1 MNDSENYYS
10 KRRFIRH
17 GLTLAGMTFAWGAL
31 RSSGWT
37 QPAESGPSVGPD
49 EALAELLAGNKRY
62 MTGENVHHDFGPER
76 SALAQSQRPFA
87 IILGCAD
94 SRVSPELALDQTR
107 GRLFVVRLA
116 GNFVDDNGLASI
128 EYGASVLGASLIM
141 VLGHDQCGAL
151 KAAVDVVTKNAQLP
165 GHLPKLIAHLRA
177 PVEKAQK
184 QAGSLLD
191 NAIRE
196 NVLLNVETLRNSK
209 PVISELIAGNRLRIV
224 GGLYD
229 LASGRVVVLS

>member
-1 MNDSENYYS
+1 MNNSENYS
-10 KRRFIRH
+10 RRRFVRH
-17 GLTLAGMTFAWGAL
+17 GLRLAGVTFAWGAL

-37 QPAESGPSVGPD
+37 QSAKVGPPVGAD
-49 EALAELLAGNKRY
+49 EALAELIAGNKRY
-62 MTGENVHHDFGPER
+62 VTGKNIHHDFGPER
-76 SALAQSQRPFA
+76 PALAESQHPFA

-94 SRVSPELALDQTR
+94 SRVSPELAFDQTR

-128 EYGASVLGASLIM
+128 EFGASVLGASLIM

-165 GHLPKLIAHLRA
+165 GHLPELIAHLKA
-177 PVEKAQK
+177 AVEKAQK
-184 QAGSLLD
+184 EEGSLLD
-191 NAIRE
+191 NAIRD
-196 NVLLNVETLRNSK
+196 NVLLNVETLRNSE
-209 PVISELIAGNRLRIV
+209 PVLSNLIKENRLRVV

-229 LASGRVVVLS
+229 LATGRVEVLT

>member
-1 MNDSENYYS
+1 MNDSENYS
-10 KRRFIRH
+10 RRRFVRH
-17 GLTLAGMTFAWGAL
+17 GLTLAGVTFTWGTL

-37 QPAESGPSVGPD
+37 QSAKTEPSANAD
-49 EALAELLAGNKRY
+49 DALAELLAGNKRY
-62 MTGENVHHDFGPER
+62 VTGENIHHDFGPER
-76 SALAQSQRPFA
+76 PALAESQHPFA

-94 SRVSPELALDQTR
+94 SRVSPELAFDQTR

-128 EYGASVLGASLIM
+128 EYGASVLGATLIM
-141 VLGHDQCGAL
+141 VLGHDQCGAI
-151 KAAVDVVTKNAQLP
+151 KAAVDVVTKNTQLP
-165 GHLPKLIAHLRA
+165 GHLPNLIEHLKA

-184 QAGSLLD
+184 EGGSLLD

-209 PVISELIAGNRLRIV
+209 PVISDLIKENRLRVV
-224 GGLYD
+224 GGLYE
-229 LASGRVVVLS
+229 LGTGRVEVLT

>member
-1 MNDSENYYS
+1 
-10 KRRFIRH
+10 
-17 GLTLAGMTFAWGAL
+17 
-31 RSSGWT
+31 
-37 QPAESGPSVGPD
+37 
-49 EALAELLAGNKRY
+49 
-62 MTGENVHHDFGPER
+62 
-76 SALAQSQRPFA
+76 
-87 IILGCAD
+87 
-94 SRVSPELALDQTR
+94 
-107 GRLFVVRLA
+107 
-116 GNFVDDNGLASI
+116 
-128 EYGASVLGASLIM
+128 VLGASLIM

-151 KAAVDVVTKNAQLP
+151 KAAVDVVTKNTQLP

-209 PVISELIAGNRLRIV
+209 PVISELIAGNRLRVV

-229 LASGRVVVLS
+229 LATGRVVVLT

>member
-1 MNDSENYYS
+1 MNTEDYS
-10 KRRFIRH
+10 RRRFLRRS
-17 GLTLAGMTFAWGAL
+17 LTLAGVSFAWSAF
-31 RSSGWT
+31 RSNSLARQAETG
-37 QPAESGPSVGPD
+37 QPASPD

-62 MTGENVHHDFGPER
+62 VTGQNIHHDFGPER
-76 SALAQSQRPFA
+76 AALAQSQRPFA

-94 SRVSPELALDQTR
+94 SRVAPELAFDQTR

-128 EYGASVLGASLIM
+128 EYGTSVLGASLIM
-141 VLGHDQCGAL
+141 VLGHNECGAL

-165 GHLPKLIAHLRA
+165 GHLPKLIAHLKA
-177 PVEKAQK
+177 PVEKAQSK
-184 QAGSLLD
+184 TGSLVD

-196 NVLLNVETLRNSK
+196 NVLLNVETLRNSE
-209 PVISELIAGNRLRIV
+209 PVLADLVKQNRLRVV

-229 LASGRVVVLS
+229 LATGRVEVLS